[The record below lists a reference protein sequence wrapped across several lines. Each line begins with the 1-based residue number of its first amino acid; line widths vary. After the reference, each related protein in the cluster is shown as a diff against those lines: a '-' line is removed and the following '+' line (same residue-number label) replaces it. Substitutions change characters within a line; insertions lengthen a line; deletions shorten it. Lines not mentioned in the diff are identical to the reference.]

1 MGFFLFN
8 QRSIRDPYTQIA
20 WEEALALTMRK
31 FGIKYGIRLW
41 RNLPTLVL
49 GISEKENETIENSY
63 LNEFKF
69 EFRKSYQS
77 KLQSTPC
84 NKKFPNLSS
93 AWIVRRASGGGTVFQ
108 NSTSNLNF
116 SLFLDIA
123 DKQELY
129 PVQNSYNFLLGVVI
143 QALAMQDIT
152 AVSAGKSDLSIK
164 MPNGSLRK
172 ISGNAQFRKKDMIVQ
187 HGTLILDESLFQEIE
202 KYQLHPPEEPEYRAR
217 RTHRDFL
224 AAIESPL
231 DENQF
236 GLDLLNLLS
245 QSKLADLP
253 QEKNS
258 SLTSKNTPNT
268 RQFAFLKESL
278 RLRKTLMLQKY
289 SDNNWLWKTE
299 L

>member
-1 MGFFLFN
+1 
-8 QRSIRDPYTQIA
+8 
-20 WEEALALTMRK
+20 
-31 FGIKYGIRLW
+31 
-41 RNLPTLVL
+41 
-49 GISEKENETIENSY
+49 
-63 LNEFKF
+63 
-69 EFRKSYQS
+69 
-77 KLQSTPC
+77 
-84 NKKFPNLSS
+84 
-93 AWIVRRASGGGTVFQ
+93 
-108 NSTSNLNF
+108 
-116 SLFLDIA
+116 LDIA